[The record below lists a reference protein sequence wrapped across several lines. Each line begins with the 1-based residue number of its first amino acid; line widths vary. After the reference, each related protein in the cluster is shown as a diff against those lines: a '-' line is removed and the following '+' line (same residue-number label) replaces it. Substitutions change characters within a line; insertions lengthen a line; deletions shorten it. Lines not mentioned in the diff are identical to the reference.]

1 MPQKHKRV
9 PGSRHYQD
17 YTTEKLNESVK
28 EVKEGRMSARAAERE
43 YGIPRKTIGNKLK
56 AKHMKQVGRPTVLT
70 ECEEVAFKEHVIT
83 MSDYGFPF
91 DTYDLRMTV
100 KCFLDKKG
108 VKVNQFKNNLPGT
121 DWCHGF
127 LKRHKDLT
135 KRFACNIKKKQA
147 AISERTISQYISNL
161 EKEVEGVPPSNILN
175 YDETNLMDDPG
186 NKKVLTKRGS
196 KYPERVLNTSKSS
209 ISLMYCGTASGS
221 LLPPYVVYKAENLWD
236 SWCIG
241 GPKGTRYNRSKSGW
255 FDVQCF
261 HDWFF
266 SIALPYIKKL
276 NGKKIMI
283 GDNLSSHI
291 NKDVVNACQENEI
304 SFICLPPNSTHLTQ
318 PLDVAF
324 FRSMKAKWRT
334 LLTEWKR
341 NESSRKTSLSIIP
354 KDRFPCQLKQ
364 LHDEMAKTAASN
376 LKSGFRKAGT
386 YPLNKDEILQRLPQK
401 REDASFVSETFIGV
415 LSELWS
421 ESCPEPKQKRRR
433 VNVEPGKS
441 VSHLDITGRLSDELS
456 DDEFHNM
463 IR

>member
-1 MPQKHKRV
+1 
-9 PGSRHYQD
+9 
-17 YTTEKLNESVK
+17 
-28 EVKEGRMSARAAERE
+28 
-43 YGIPRKTIGNKLK
+43 
-56 AKHMKQVGRPTVLT
+56 
-70 ECEEVAFKEHVIT
+70 
-83 MSDYGFPF
+83 
-91 DTYDLRMTV
+91 
-100 KCFLDKKG
+100 
-108 VKVNQFKNNLPGT
+108 
-121 DWCHGF
+121 
-127 LKRHKDLT
+127 
-135 KRFACNIKKKQA
+135 
-147 AISERTISQYISNL
+147 
-161 EKEVEGVPPSNILN
+161 
-175 YDETNLMDDPG
+175 MDDPG

-221 LLPPYVVYKAENLWD
+221 LLPPYVAYKAENLWD

-266 SIALPYIKKL
+266 SIALAYIKKL

-341 NESSRKTSLSIIP
+341 NGSSRKTSLSIIS
-354 KDRFPCQLKQ
+354 KDRFRCRLKQ
-364 LHDEMAKTAASN
+364 LHDEMPKTATSN
-376 LKSGFRKAGT
+376 LKSGFRKAGI
-386 YPLNKDEILQRLPQK
+386 YPLNKDEILQRLPK
-401 REDASFVSETFIGV
+401 
-415 LSELWS
+415 
-421 ESCPEPKQKRRR
+421 K
-433 VNVEPGKS
+433 
-441 VSHLDITGRLSDELS
+441 GRCK
-456 DDEFHNM
+456 FC
-463 IR
+463 IRNLYRCAL